1 MKKKD
6 QKINVRWLIIGVV
19 AFLLAGL
26 CICFV
31 INHET
36 QKKAA
41 VKLYDSLETRDDRK
55 RKDYQPE
62 VSTEGNSETKS
73 SKKIEKQSET
83 DSFSIETDMPVNITE
98 IQKNM
103 PDVYAW
109 IEIPGT
115 KINYPIVQRKDDNS
129 YYLDKTPDGSL
140 NIEGSIFSENYN
152 SKDFTDPVT
161 ILYGHNMKNG
171 DMFGELHKYEDKSFF
186 EDNKEIYI
194 YTKYKKLTY
203 HIFATVLFDNRHLIE
218 SYDFSKEDIFLQYIR
233 DIVDVN
239 DMRSHVDK
247 NISIVKTD
255 KILTLSTCHGM
266 GSSYRYLLL
275 AVLSE

>member
-6 QKINVRWLIIGVV
+6 HKINLRWLFIGAV

-31 INHET
+31 INRET
-36 QKKAA
+36 QKQAA
-41 VKLYDSLETRDDRK
+41 IKLYDSLEITDDMK
-55 RKDYQPE
+55 KKDYQPE
-62 VSTEGNSETKS
+62 VSTQGNSETKCS
-73 SKKIEKQSET
+73 QKIEKQHET
-83 DSFSIETDMPVNITE
+83 DNVSFEKDLPVNITE
-98 IQKNM
+98 IQKQM

-115 KINYPIVQRKDDNS
+115 KINYPIVQSKNDNS

-194 YTKYKKLTY
+194 YTKNKKLTY
-203 HIFATVLFDNRHLIE
+203 YIFAAVLFDNRHIIE
-218 SYDFSKEDIFLQYIR
+218 SYDFSKEDFFLKYIR
-233 DIVDVN
+233 DIVNVN
-239 DMRSHVDK
+239 DMRSHINK

-255 KILTLSTCHGM
+255 KVLTLSTCHGM